1 MSFSFGSSASSNT
14 GFSFGA
20 SSSSNSGGFSFG
32 ASSSSNSGGFSF
44 GASSS
49 SSSGGGFSFGANSG
63 SSSSGFSFGAS
74 SSSSGGGF
82 SFGAASSSSGGSGFS
97 FGASGA
103 SSGSGFN
110 FGGSSSSGSGFNF
123 GGSSS
128 GSGFNFGGNSN
139 SSSGFNFGQNTGASS
154 TPSGLKADTK
164 FSSKIIPETG
174 PIICKKNLKE
184 MESYIRRQ
192 TITKEEVSDHLKCY
206 KVDFNVEALGQE
218 LSALKSDIKTQISGI
233 QSFQEALRKELK
245 HAEVANRNLLKFN
258 TYGETVYLP
267 SHYHWEKLSEF
278 QTREEL
284 ISSQIAEI
292 NQYLEKEQNEK
303 YPQSLQSILH
313 DQHNALMVI
322 TSKVSTLHTMADRLR
337 EQYMNIKRLKGE
349 DVKDLFKEDEPKKK
363 IYPAVPQAVAQI
375 PQNNQPGMAFGTQ
388 NTQQQ
393 QGKPSST
400 SNSSGFSFGNT
411 NNSSSGGF
419 NFGTPA
425 NSSSTGFSFS
435 SSSTTKKKS
444 SQKKKKR

>member
-32 ASSSSNSGGFSF
+32 ASSSSNSGGGFSF
-44 GASSS
+44 GASS

-82 SFGAASSSSGGSGFS
+82 SFGSSSSSGGSGFS
-97 FGASGA
+97 FGANS
-103 SSGSGFN
+103 N
-110 FGGSSSSGSGFNF
+110 
-123 GGSSS
+123 S
-128 GSGFNFGGNSN
+128 GSGFNFGGNSSSGFNFGN
-139 SSSGFNFGQNTGASS
+139 SSSGFNFGGNSSSGFNFGGQNTGVSS
-154 TPSGLKADTK
+154 TPSALKADTK

-174 PIICKKNLKE
+174 PTICKKNLKE
-184 MESYIRRQ
+184 MELYIRRQ
-192 TITKEEVSDHLKCY
+192 TTTKEEVADHLKSY

-278 QTREEL
+278 QAREEL
-284 ISSQIAEI
+284 MSSQIAEI
-292 NQYLEKEQNEK
+292 NQYLEKEQHER

-349 DVKDLFKEDEPKKK
+349 NVKDLFKEDEPKKK
-363 IYPAVPQAVAQI
+363 IYPQVPQAVAQI
-375 PQNNQPGMAFGTQ
+375 PQNNQQGMAFGTQ

-393 QGKPSST
+393 QGKPSTT
-400 SNSSGFSFGNT
+400 SNSSGFNFGNT

-425 NSSSTGFSFS
+425 SSSSTGFSFS